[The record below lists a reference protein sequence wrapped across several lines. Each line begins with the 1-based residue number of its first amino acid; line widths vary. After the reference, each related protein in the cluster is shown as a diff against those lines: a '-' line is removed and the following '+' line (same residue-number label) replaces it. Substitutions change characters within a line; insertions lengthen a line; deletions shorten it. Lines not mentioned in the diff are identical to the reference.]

1 MIRRSP
7 RKLPEAAVNAAD
19 PTTGVIPYSFAC
31 TMGNTQGIIP
41 HGLSEKHFVSY
52 RPAKKRASNHW
63 SDELLQSL
71 HSEASGRDS
80 GLDSAEEEVIRRLFS
95 EKKRETK
102 RKVSRS
108 PKKEA
113 VDIPIKKLKKQ
124 SSNDSTSSGDSGRE
138 TPTTQDSQEI
148 SLKEKL
154 KLYSYI
160 LDEYTITWYL
170 LYYTYYRNYDLSL
183 YIESYSA
190 IGYV

>member
-41 HGLSEKHFVSY
+41 HGLSEKHFLSY

-95 EKKRETK
+95 EKKREMK

-108 PKKEA
+108 PKKDL
-113 VDIPIKKLKKQ
+113 VNVPVKKLKKQ

-138 TPTTQDSQEI
+138 TPTAQDSKEI
-148 SLKEKL
+148 SLKESANTS
-154 KLYSYI
+154 LYYI
-160 LDEYTITWYL
+160 L
-170 LYYTYYRNYDLSL
+170 
-183 YIESYSA
+183 
-190 IGYV
+190 